1 MLHMLDLRRRN
12 EYGTDIASDGLNKL
26 SEYNRKPRNLEEAFK
41 LFPLIQ
47 QLVVRPEDVTEVTSE
62 VIGEFSEDNVVY
74 LELRSTP
81 RQTTYMSKE
90 EYVKAFITGVVK
102 SRQLFPNICVRLLL
116 SIDRRQTVEEAEETL
131 NLALRYGKYND
142 DKATSGVIIGI
153 DISGDPKYDA
163 RKFLPLL
170 RKVKNDFPVIAFHL
184 AEMKEYMDEVEECV
198 LFGPTRI
205 GHGTFLHEISDE
217 AQLNRISEYLYKTR
231 IPIGFFFVSLLGSKL
246 DSGV

>member
-1 MLHMLDLRRRN
+1 MAQVMDHANQEISGTSTLDSWNIQTTNDMLLMQIFCRKMPKCEFHAHLSGCISLKMLHMLDLRRRN

-47 QLVVRPEDVTEVTSE
+47 QLVVRPEDVTE
-62 VIGEFSEDNVVY
+62 IY
-74 LELRSTP
+74 TP
-81 RQTTYMSKE
+81 TNDIHVEGRICKS
-90 EYVKAFITGVVK
+90 VITGVVK

-184 AEMKEYMDEVEECV
+184 AEVIC
-198 LFGPTRI
+198 
-205 GHGTFLHEISDE
+205 
-217 AQLNRISEYLYKTR
+217 A
-231 IPIGFFFVSLLGSKL
+231 
-246 DSGV
+246 